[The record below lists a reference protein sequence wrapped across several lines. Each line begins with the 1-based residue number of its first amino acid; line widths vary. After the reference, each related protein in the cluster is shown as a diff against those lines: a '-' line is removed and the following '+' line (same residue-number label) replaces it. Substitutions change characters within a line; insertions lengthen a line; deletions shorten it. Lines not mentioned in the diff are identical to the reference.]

1 MKLLNSLLATF
12 VAFASAFALA
22 SHSTLSAHDALSG
35 KELSVNLR
43 DRVTAVVFMSAR
55 CPCSA
60 SHELVLKDLVKEF
73 PEIAFVGI
81 HSNTNETDE
90 ESKKHFAE
98 SQFPFTV
105 LRDNHALIAQEFGA
119 LKTPHVFIVNKD
131 GDVIYSGGITDS
143 HTAKSAKK
151 NYLKDALL
159 SVRAGK
165 NPDPKEVRT
174 LGCVI
179 ERK

>member
-60 SHELVLKDLVKEF
+60 SHELVLKDLAKEF

-90 ESKKHFAE
+90 ES
-98 SQFPFTV
+98 QFPFTV
-105 LRDNHALIAQEFGA
+105 VRDNHALIAQEFGA